1 MQDPLV
7 SIIVSCYNAEKYIA
21 ATLESLITQTYHNT
35 EIIVVDDGSTD
46 ASENVIKSC
55 KDERIK
61 YYYQKNKGQCA
72 ALNLGFNLSSG
83 SLIKFYDADDILH
96 PYSIGGQ
103 VESLE
108 GKSESALS
116 FIEWKRFF
124 NDKLPDD
131 INQVS
136 HNTIH
141 RDCLPAEHITFGP
154 GTPMFQCGMWLIP
167 RPLLYKTGLWDER
180 LSLINDTEFFSRM
193 LTKVSRLIFSEK
205 GLTLYRT
212 NFKSGSLSSD
222 FSKKGIKSAILSIDL
237 TAQWLL
243 KIENSE
249 RIKKIIANSYVMI
262 LEWSFPVQI
271 AYSKIIE
278 KRLAKYPKSY
288 IAHTKSGKAYNLIMY
303 LFGWKIA
310 RRLARVYYKVRYNK
324 N

>member
-1 MQDPLV
+1 LYLPLV

-21 ATLESLITQTYHNT
+21 ATLKSLIDQTYQKI
-35 EIIVVDDGSTD
+35 EIIVVDDGSVDTS
-46 ASENVIKSC
+46 ATIIKRFN
-55 KDERIK
+55 DVRIK
-61 YYYQKNKGQCA
+61 YHYQTNKGQCA
-72 ALNLGFNLSSG
+72 SLNYGFNCSSG

-96 PYSIGGQ
+96 SNSIEGQ
-103 VESLE
+103 VKSLE
-108 GKSESALS
+108 GKNETEIS

-131 INQVS
+131 INQVF

-141 RDCLPAEHITFGP
+141 RDCLPADHITFAL

-193 LTKVSRLIFSEK
+193 LTKVSKLIFSEK

-237 TAQWLL
+237 TSQWFL
-243 KIENSE
+243 KIENTE
-249 RIKKIIANSYVMI
+249 RIKKVIASSYVMI
-262 LEWSFPVQI
+262 LEW
-271 AYSKIIE
+271 AYPSQKVLYKIIE
-278 KRLAKYPKSY
+278 KRLEKYPQSY
-288 IAHTKSGKAYNLIMY
+288 IAHTKSGKAYNIIMNM
-303 LFGWKIA
+303 FGWKLA
-310 RRLARVYYKVRYNK
+310 RRLAKVYYKIRYYK

>member
-1 MQDPLV
+1 VNLPLV

-21 ATLESLITQTYHNT
+21 ATLESLIIQTYHKT

-46 ASENVIKSC
+46 MSANIIKSF
-55 KDERIK
+55 KDDRLK

-124 NDKLPDD
+124 NDELPDNVNE
-131 INQVS
+131 IS
-136 HNTIH
+136 YNTIH
-141 RDCLPAEHITFGP
+141 RDCFPVEHITFSD

-167 RPLLYKTGLWDER
+167 RTLFFKTGLWDKR
-180 LSLINDTEFFSRM
+180 LSLINDTEFFSRI
-193 LTKVSRLIFSEK
+193 LTKASNLIFSDK
-205 GLTLYRT
+205 GITFYRT
-212 NFKSGSLSSD
+212 NFKSSSLSSD

-237 TAQWLL
+237 TARWFLQ
-243 KIENSE
+243 IENSE
-249 RIKKIIANSYVMI
+249 RIKRVIVNSYVMI
-262 LEWSFPVQI
+262 LEWSFPAQI
-271 AYSKIIE
+271 TYCKIIE
-278 KRLAKYPKSY
+278 KRLAAYPKTY
-288 IAHTKSGKAYNLIMY
+288 ITYTKSGKAYNLILH

-310 RRLARVYYKVRYNK
+310 RRLAKVYYKVRYNK
-324 N
+324 G